1 MKTIGSDTEHELVIN
16 RSRFICALGRVGDEA
31 AARDF
36 VAARRKL
43 HWNATHNCT
52 AYRLGEQGEIQR
64 SSDDGEPAGTAG
76 VPMLEVLRQRE
87 LTGVVAVVTRYFG
100 GVKLGAG
107 GLVRAYGRAV
117 AEAVDGSDLL
127 VLRRLSVVTVRV
139 DYQHGGGLEAELR
152 RGDDR
157 LVAVRYGEAIE
168 LEVAVADVDAF
179 GEWLASATSG
189 RADVEVTGTTTVETV
204 E

>member
-16 RSRFICALGRVGDEA
+16 RSRFICGLGRVDDEG

-36 VAARRKL
+36 VAARRKS

-52 AYRLGEQGEIQR
+52 AYRLGEQGEVQR

-117 AEAVDGSDLL
+117 AEAVDAAELL
-127 VLRRLSVVTVRV
+127 TLRRLTVVTVRV

-152 RGDDR
+152 RGDDQ
-157 LVAVRYGEAIE
+157 LVAIRYGEGIE
-168 LEVAVADVDAF
+168 LDVAVSDADAF

-189 RADVEVTGTTTVETV
+189 QADVAVTGATTVEV
-204 E
+204 AE